1 MWWLTRQLT
10 VGSLTTIQCFSG
22 GTHGCSWQSS
32 LTREASQS
40 RRPIFTRA
48 SWGSRV
54 SFGSLL
60 SWGTRKSLFSWWTW
74 WSRVATLTIRASL
87 SCWTLAKGQRTET
100 IKFEKVKNRQRT
112 REEEEEKKKMLW
124 DVSSNIVQIRT
135 GEPHLRSNNS
145 RRPRWTH
152 FTLETLEER
161 NAMWGTFQMLRCT
174 TNSDPG
180 WTPSI
185 SHHFSSLPRVSRQPV
200 LSWRPLWQRYES
212 VSFTH
217 LEIKL
222 KPLRSATL

>member
-40 RRPIFTRA
+40 RRSIFTKA

-74 WSRVATLTIRASL
+74 WSRVATLTIRASF
-87 SCWTLAKGQRTET
+87 SCWTLGQGQRTEI
-100 IKFEKVKNRQRT
+100 IKFEKVKNGQRT
-112 REEEEEKKKMLW
+112 REEEEEKRKCYEMFNQILFKWGLVNFTWGPTTPGGPGGPILPWKPWRREMQCEAQSRCW
-124 DVSSNIVQIRT
+124 DAPSTVIQAGLHRY
-135 GEPHLRSNNS
+135 L
-145 RRPRWTH
+145 
-152 FTLETLEER
+152 
-161 NAMWGTFQMLRCT
+161 T
-174 TNSDPG
+174 TSPLCPG
-180 WTPSI
+180 CPGSPS
-185 SHHFSSLPRVSRQPV
+185 FPGGPFDKDMSLLAS
-200 LSWRPLWQRYES
+200 
-212 VSFTH
+212 H